1 MTVTQK
7 NKYGRIIFMRN
18 KARECAFK
26 IIFASLFHE
35 ECGPSSRGV
44 SKAFGTD
51 ELDEEEKAYTNTLVS
66 LVREHRDELLGYL
79 DKYSIGF
86 SEKRLFPADKSL
98 LLMAMAEMKY
108 VDDVP
113 DIVAIDEAVG
123 LAKKY
128 STERSA
134 GFVNGVLAAYLNG
147 GKE

>member
-1 MTVTQK
+1 
-7 NKYGRIIFMRN
+7 MRT

-26 IIFASLFHE
+26 IIFASLFGTE
-35 ECGPSSRGV
+35 NAGAFRRSV
-44 SKAFGTD
+44 YKAFS
-51 ELDEEEKAYTNTLVS
+51 LDGEDAAYADKLVELVS
-66 LVREHRDELLGYL
+66 EHSAEFAGLL

-86 SEKRLFPADKSL
+86 SEKRIFPADKSL
-98 LLMAMAEMKY
+98 LMMAMAEMKY

-134 GFVNGVLAAYLNG
+134 GFVNGVLAAFLNG
-147 GKE
+147 GKQ

>member
-1 MTVTQK
+1 
-7 NKYGRIIFMRN
+7 MRN

-26 IIFASLFHE
+26 IIFASLFGSE
-35 ECGPSSRGV
+35 ETPSFRRGV
-44 SKAFGTD
+44 YK
-51 ELDEEEKAYTNTLVS
+51 ELDEEETAYADRLVE
-66 LVREHRDELLGYL
+66 LVQGHSAELTALL

-86 SEKRLFPADKSL
+86 SEKRIFPADKSL
-98 LLMAMAEMKY
+98 LMMAMAEMKY
-108 VDDVP
+108 SDDVP

-134 GFVNGVLAAYLNG
+134 GFVNGVLAAFLNG

>member
-1 MTVTQK
+1 
-7 NKYGRIIFMRN
+7 MRK

-26 IIFASLFHE
+26 VIFATLFGSE
-35 ECGPSSRGV
+35 ETPSFRRGV
-44 SKAFGTD
+44 YRAFSLD
-51 ELDEEEKAYTNTLVS
+51 DEESAYADRLID
-66 LVREHRDELLGYL
+66 LVREHEAELVSYL

-108 VDDVP
+108 AEDVP
-113 DIVAIDEAVG
+113 DVVAIDEAVG

-134 GFVNGVLAAYLNG
+134 GFVNGVLAAFLNG

>member
-1 MTVTQK
+1 M
-7 NKYGRIIFMRN
+7 
-18 KARECAFK
+18 
-26 IIFASLFHE
+26 
-35 ECGPSSRGV
+35 SS
-44 SKAFGTD
+44 
-51 ELDEEEKAYTNTLVS
+51 LDEEESAYADKLTE
-66 LVREHRDELLGYL
+66 LVREHGTELAAYL

-86 SEKRLFPADKSL
+86 SEKRIFPADKSL

-108 VDDVP
+108 ADDVP

-134 GFVNGVLAAYLNG
+134 GFVNGVLAAFLNG

>member
-1 MTVTQK
+1 
-7 NKYGRIIFMRN
+7 MRN

-26 IIFASLFHE
+26 IIFASLFGSE
-35 ECGPSSRGV
+35 ETSSFRRGV
-44 SKAFGTD
+44 YKAFS
-51 ELDEEEKAYTNTLVS
+51 LDEEESAYADKLVD
-66 LVREHRDELLGYL
+66 LVREHGAELAGLL

-98 LLMAMAEMKY
+98 LMMAMAEMKY
-108 VDDVP
+108 ADDVP
-113 DIVAIDEAVG
+113 DVVAIDEAVG

-134 GFVNGVLAAYLNG
+134 GFVNGVLAAFLNG

>member
-1 MTVTQK
+1 
-7 NKYGRIIFMRN
+7 MRN

-26 IIFASLFHE
+26 IIFASLFAAE
-35 ECGPSSRGV
+35 ETPSFRRGV
-44 SKAFGTD
+44 YK
-51 ELDEEEKAYTNTLVS
+51 ELDEEETAYAEKLVG
-66 LVREHRDELLGYL
+66 LVRSHESELAGFL

-86 SEKRLFPADKSL
+86 SEKRIFPADKSL
-98 LLMAMAEMKY
+98 LMMAMAEMKY

-134 GFVNGVLAAYLNG
+134 GFVNGVLAAFLNG

>member
-1 MTVTQK
+1 
-7 NKYGRIIFMRN
+7 MRN

-26 IIFASLFHE
+26 IIFASLFGTE
-35 ECGPSSRGV
+35 ESVSFRRGV
-44 SKAFGTD
+44 YKAFS
-51 ELDEEEKAYTNTLVS
+51 LDAEESEYADTLVR
-66 LVREHRDELLGYL
+66 LVQEHGPELAAYL

-86 SEKRLFPADKSL
+86 SEKRIFPADKSL
-98 LLMAMAEMKY
+98 LVMAMAEMKY
-108 VDDVP
+108 ADDVP

-134 GFVNGVLAAYLNG
+134 GFVNGVLAAFLNG

>member
-1 MTVTQK
+1 
-7 NKYGRIIFMRN
+7 MRN

-35 ECGPSSRGV
+35 EDEPSSRGM
-44 SKAFGTD
+44 SKAFGLE
-51 ELDEEEKAYTNTLVS
+51 ELDEEETGYTNKLVA
-66 LVREHRDELLGYL
+66 LVQEHKDELIGQL

-108 VDDVP
+108 VDEVP